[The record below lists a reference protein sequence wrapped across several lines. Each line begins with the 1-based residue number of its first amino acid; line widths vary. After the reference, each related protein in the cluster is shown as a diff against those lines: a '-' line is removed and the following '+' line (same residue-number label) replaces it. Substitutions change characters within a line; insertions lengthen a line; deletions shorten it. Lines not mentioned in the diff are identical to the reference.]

1 MINGSQVSLKMVD
14 SVGYGNSMEL
24 KSWRRH
30 IQDYIKGNVRIAF
43 HHLLLAHSILRLIDI
58 NRGYERKSLIE
69 RKKNERS

>member
-1 MINGSQVSLKMVD
+1 MINGSQVSLKMID

-43 HHLLLAHSILRLIDI
+43 HQFTFSSFNIKI
-58 NRGYERKSLIE
+58 N
-69 RKKNERS
+69 